1 MLRVSNLRKLVKPSA
16 PCREIL
22 VDLLGTEVGAPV
34 SAGLPVDIL
43 EGTVVATGAG
53 YDFTNAVLRATVAG
67 SCPES
72 SELTFSIT
80 GTGPV
85 PTLGVYNGN
94 PAIANISSILVSV
107 IYGAAYAAYRR
118 FGPRPEDTGWA
129 LLGAPVTIPA
139 GAPYELKC
147 SIADNWVGVWLNGTR
162 IAREA
167 VSPKI
172 MKQLYPWRVDVG
184 RDIYSAPYTTYTG
197 HVDSVRLA
205 YGALPDIDVL

>member
-1 MLRVSNLRKLVKPSA
+1 MLRVSHLRKLVKPSA

-53 YDFTNAVLRATVAG
+53 YDFTNAVLRVTAAG

-85 PTLGVYNGN
+85 PSLLVYGA
-94 PAIANISSILVSV
+94 PPYGSQILAAVAG
-107 IYGAAYAAYRR
+107 GAAYAASY
-118 FGPRPEDTGWA
+118 GAGWA
-129 LLGAPVTIPA
+129 LLGAPVTISA
-139 GAPYELKC
+139 GAPYELKY

-167 VSPKI
+167 VSPGS
-172 MKQLYPWRVDVG
+172 MKHPCPWRVDVG
-184 RDIYSAPYTTYTG
+184 RYIYGSYYETYTG

>member
-1 MLRVSNLRKLVKPSA
+1 MLRVSHLRKLVKPSA
-16 PCREIL
+16 PCRDIL

-34 SAGLPVDIL
+34 SAGLPADIL

-53 YDFTNAVLRATVAG
+53 YDFTNAALRATVAG

-85 PTLGVYNGN
+85 PTLGVYYDDVQTV
-94 PAIANISSILVSV
+94 NILLTVV
-107 IYGAAYAAYRR
+107 WGAAFAA
-118 FGPRPEDTGWA
+118 FTHIGWA
-129 LLGAPVTIPA
+129 LMHAPVTVPA
-139 GAPYELKC
+139 GVPYELKC
-147 SIADNWVGVWLNGTR
+147 SLADTWVGVWLNGTR

-167 VSPKI
+167 VSPGALKTP
-172 MKQLYPWRVDVG
+172 KQWVVDVG